1 MRQKIYIKLHEF
13 IIPTNQRVIMNA
25 ILGRES
31 MANDIAAILRRFDD
45 PDHFQDKKGIYVYGS
60 PGCGKTEFVVS
71 LLKNRG
77 YDVIKYDAGDVRNKS
92 LIETMTSNNVSN
104 RNVLDMMRGKV
115 KKIAFVM
122 DEIDGMNN
130 GDKGGIN
137 SLIKLI
143 RQKKTKR
150 QKMEQFTMNPVI
162 CIGNYYV
169 DKKIKELMKVCHT
182 FELQPPTQ
190 AQMKQLLT
198 QQVPQLSKTHPLHHR
213 VLEYMQG
220 DLRKLNFIRDL
231 AQRKPHLL
239 TEATLQNIF
248 QIKSFSEDSKKI
260 TERLLQRPASIQQ
273 HNVIMN
279 DNERTIVA
287 LLWHENVADLL
298 TPKLASCRRF
308 PFYVQA
314 LDNMCFADY
323 MDRITFQNQIWL
335 FNEMSSLIKTFHNN
349 ALLHKEFPEL
359 TGKFRGPVRFTKVL
373 TKYSTE
379 YNNLL
384 FLYNMCQ
391 DLNLDKKDLVAFFQ
405 ELRLM
410 YGDDAESGTDDML
423 ILFEN
428 TSVTRLDMKRMYRYL
443 DKTVKKEITL
453 IDDDDGTVL
462 DDE

>member
-1 MRQKIYIKLHEF
+1 
-13 IIPTNQRVIMNA
+13 MNMNE
-25 ILGRES
+25 ILGREVV
-31 MANDIAAILRRFDD
+31 ANEIATILQRFDTANNNLE
-45 PDHFQDKKGIYVYGS
+45 KKGIYVYGS

-71 LLKNRG
+71 LLKERG

-137 SLIKLI
+137 TLIKLI

-150 QKMEQFTMNPVI
+150 QKLEQFTMNPVV

-182 FELQPPTQ
+182 FELKPPSTE
-190 AQMKQLLT
+190 QMNVLLT
-198 QQVPQLSKTHPLHHR
+198 HFVPLMASHPLR
-213 VLEYMQG
+213 SSVLEYIQG
-220 DLRKLNFIRDL
+220 DLRKLNFIQDL
-231 AQRKPHLL
+231 ARQKPHLL
-239 TEATLQNIF
+239 TESTLQNIF
-248 QIKSFSEDSKKI
+248 QIKTFSEDSKKI
-260 TERLLQRPASIQQ
+260 TERLLQKPADMQD
-273 HNVIMN
+273 HNIIMN

-298 TPKLASCRRF
+298 VPKLPGRL
-308 PFYVQA
+308 PFYVKA

-335 FNEMSSLIKTFHNN
+335 FNEMSSLIKTFHTNSM
-349 ALLHKEFPEL
+349 LHSTFPEIE
-359 TGKFRGPVRFTKVL
+359 GKYKGPVRFTKVL

-379 YNNLL
+379 YNNGL
-384 FLYNMCQ
+384 FLHNLSQ
-391 DLNLDKKDLVAFFQ
+391 DLNVDRKDLIALFQ

-410 YGDDAESGTDDML
+410 YGEDASSGSDD
-423 ILFEN
+423 ILELFQN
-428 TSVTRLDMKRMYRYL
+428 TSVTKLDMKRMYRYL
-443 DKTVKKEITL
+443 GKTVKKLAVAEEEEE
-453 IDDDDGTVL
+453 
-462 DDE
+462 DEEEEGNFSE

>member
-1 MRQKIYIKLHEF
+1 
-13 IIPTNQRVIMNA
+13 MNA

-31 MANDIAAILRRFDD
+31 VANDIAEILRRFDD
-45 PDHFQDKKGIYVYGS
+45 PDHQQDKKGIYVYGS

-71 LLKNRG
+71 LLKDRG

-92 LIETMTSNNVSN
+92 LIETMTSDNVST
-104 RNVLDMMRGKV
+104 RNVLYMMRGKV

-150 QKMEQFTMNPVI
+150 QKMEHFTLNPVI

-169 DKKIKELMKVCHT
+169 DKKIKELIKVCHT
-182 FELQPPTQ
+182 FELNAPTQ
-190 AQMKQLLT
+190 AQMQQLLT
-198 QQVPQLSKTHPLHHR
+198 MHVPEVSDPLR
-213 VLEYMQG
+213 PRLLEYIQG

-239 TEATLQNIF
+239 TDATLHNIF

-273 HNVIMN
+273 HNTIMN

-287 LLWHENVADLL
+287 LLWHENVADVLG
-298 TPKLASCRRF
+298 PKIDSRRRF
-308 PFYVQA
+308 SFYVRA

-323 MDRITFQNQIWL
+323 IDRITFQNQIWL

-349 ALLHKEFPEL
+349 AMLHQQFPSMPTTTKAL
-359 TGKFRGPVRFTKVL
+359 DQNVRFTKVL

-379 YNNLL
+379 YNNSL

-391 DLNLDKKDLVAFFQ
+391 ELNMDKKDLVAFFQ
-405 ELRLM
+405 EVRLM
-410 YGDDAESGTDDML
+410 YGQDAELASDD
-423 ILFEN
+423 ILVLFDN
-428 TSVTRLDMKRMYRYL
+428 TAITKLDMKRMYRYL
-443 DKTVKKEITL
+443 DKTVKKDSASSSLE
-453 IDDDDGTVL
+453 DDDDELVAE
-462 DDE
+462 D

>member
-1 MRQKIYIKLHEF
+1 
-13 IIPTNQRVIMNA
+13 MNA

-31 MANDIAAILRRFDD
+31 MANDIASILRRFDD
-45 PDHFQDKKGIYVYGS
+45 PSHLQDKKGIYVYGS

-71 LLKNRG
+71 LLKDRG

-92 LIETMTSNNVSN
+92 LIETMTSNNVST

-150 QKMEQFTMNPVI
+150 QKLEQFTMNPVI

-182 FELQPPTQ
+182 FELHPPTQ
-190 AQMKQLLT
+190 AQMNQLLT
-198 QQVPQLSKTHPLHHR
+198 QQVPELADTLKPR

-231 AQRKPHLL
+231 AQQKPHLL
-239 TEATLQNIF
+239 TEATLHNIF

-287 LLWHENVADLL
+287 LLWHENVADVL
-298 TPKLASCRRF
+298 TAKFASSRRF

-349 ALLHKEFPEL
+349 ALLHTEFPEV
-359 TGKFRGPVRFTKVL
+359 TEKFRAPVRFTKVL

-379 YNNLL
+379 YNNSL

-391 DLNLDKKDLVAFFQ
+391 DLNMDKRDLVAFFQ

-410 YGDDAESGTDDML
+410 YGDDAESGSDDML
-423 ILFEN
+423 VLFEN

-443 DKTVKKEITL
+443 DKTVKKEITVAL
-453 IDDDDGTVL
+453 DDDEEDLVA